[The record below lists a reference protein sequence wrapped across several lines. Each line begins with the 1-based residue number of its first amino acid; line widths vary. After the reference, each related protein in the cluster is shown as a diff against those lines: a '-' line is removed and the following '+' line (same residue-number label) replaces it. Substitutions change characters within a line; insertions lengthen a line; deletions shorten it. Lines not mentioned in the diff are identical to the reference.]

1 MRAHQLPARAVV
13 SCGFLI
19 ALAAVAPAARLR
31 AAEAPQTP
39 GLLPAFSD
47 GGSSSREA
55 RRQAIDCLPL
65 EQMTEPQR
73 QAVEKALR
81 STTLYRKLPVQTLT
95 CDTDLF
101 DFALANPE
109 SIVDIWRVLGISRL
123 VLDPAGHAQWRL
135 ADGYGTVGMLRLLH
149 HARRGHKGT
158 LVFHGRGAYS
168 GPLAPKPLSGT
179 CLLVVQHEPVT
190 PAADGRQRQQ
200 IRIDAFLDVDGVGLE
215 IVTRSLQPII
225 VRSAASN
232 LHEICL
238 FMSTLSEAA
247 TENPEGIVHLAS
259 RLTRT
264 DPEDRQAL
272 ATIARAAGKNSPL
285 AAATPADA
293 ERLQTELAARWLSTD
308 ELDQV
313 HRRR

>member
-1 MRAHQLPARAVV
+1 MRAHRLPARVVV
-13 SCGFLI
+13 SMGFLV
-19 ALAAVAPAARLR
+19 ALAAAAPAARLR
-31 AAEAPQTP
+31 AAESPAAP
-39 GLLPAFSD
+39 GLFPAFSD

-55 RRQAIDCLPL
+55 RRQAIEALPL
-65 EQMTEPQR
+65 KQMTEPQR
-73 QAVEKALR
+73 RAVEQALR

-101 DFALANPE
+101 EFALDNPE
-109 SIVDIWRVLGISRL
+109 SIVDMWRVLGISRL
-123 VLDPAGHAQWRL
+123 VLDPAGPAQWRL

-149 HARRGHKGT
+149 HARRGQQGT

-179 CLLVVQHEPVT
+179 CLLVVQHEPVA

-215 IVTRSLQPII
+215 IVTRSLQPLI

-247 TENPEGIVHLAS
+247 VENPEGIVHLAS

-264 DPEDRQAL
+264 DPEDRQSL
-272 ATIARAAGKNSPL
+272 AKIARAAGKNSPL

-313 HRRR
+313 HRR

>member
-1 MRAHQLPARAVV
+1 MRLHQLPARAVV
-13 SCGFLI
+13 SFGFLI
-19 ALAAVAPAARLR
+19 ALALAAPAARLR
-31 AAEAPQTP
+31 AAESPQQP

-55 RRQAIDCLPL
+55 RRQAIEALPL
-65 EQMTEPQR
+65 DQMTEPQR
-73 QAVEKALR
+73 EAVEKALR

-101 DFALANPE
+101 EFALANPE

-123 VLDPAGHAQWRL
+123 VLDPAGPSQWRL

-179 CLLVVQHEPVT
+179 CLLVVQHEP
-190 PAADGRQRQQ
+190 AADDDGRQRQR

-215 IVTRSLQPII
+215 IVTRSLQPLI
-225 VRSAASN
+225 VRSAAAN

-247 TENPEGIVHLAS
+247 VKNPEGIVHLAS

-264 DPEDRQAL
+264 DPEDRQSL
-272 ATIARAAGKNSPL
+272 AAIARAAGKNSPL